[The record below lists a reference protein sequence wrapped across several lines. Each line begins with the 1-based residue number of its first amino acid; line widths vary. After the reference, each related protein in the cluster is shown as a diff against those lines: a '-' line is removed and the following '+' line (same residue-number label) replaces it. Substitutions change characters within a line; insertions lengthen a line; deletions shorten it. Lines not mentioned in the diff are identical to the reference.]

1 VQFQNQV
8 GDQWLDGP
16 SMEGWPMKVAFPD
29 LDSDGH
35 KDIRVL
41 EEKDLSG
48 RAIEFVYIPCANDG
62 IYWKAHRMDSRLS
75 ARYKPAGICHNCP

>member
-1 VQFQNQV
+1 
-8 GDQWLDGP
+8 
-16 SMEGWPMKVAFPD
+16 MEGWPMKVAFPD